1 MRILPF
7 IALFTCCLFN
17 KSLQSQC
24 RISVDAPDTLS
35 FLITINDVPINTY
48 PVVSLE
54 LNLNT
59 SGKTNFKAEFPERPM
74 LNFSQ
79 VITIKKGAAVSYS
92 IDRSKGALKFI
103 LTSESLQAVA
113 EKPAQ
118 EGVSS
123 EIPTDTLQQEQ
134 VHNGCFP
141 ITDDSAYQD
150 MIAACDEQHF
160 EAKKLSLMAE
170 FAGRSCL
177 RTDHLRY
184 MMSKLSQEDNKL
196 ALLIAAKGHIYDP
209 ERLLEVSAD
218 FFLARNKTKVAEIVN
233 GDREP

>member
-7 IALFTCCLFN
+7 IILFTCCLFN
-17 KSLQSQC
+17 KSSQAQC
-24 RISVDAPDTLS
+24 RVSVDAPDTLA
-35 FLITINDVPINTY
+35 FLISINDIIINTY

-54 LNLNT
+54 FNLNT
-59 SGKTNFKAEFPERPM
+59 SGKTNFKAEFPDRPM

-79 VITIKKGAAVSYS
+79 VITIKKGAAVAYS

-103 LTSESLQAVA
+103 LTSESLQAVT

-118 EGVSS
+118 EGFTQ
-123 EIPTDTLQQEQ
+123 EIPTDTLQPLAI
-134 VHNGCFP
+134 HNGCYP

-150 MIAACDEQHF
+150 MITACDEQHF
-160 EAKKLSLMAE
+160 EAKKLNLMAE
-170 FAGRSCL
+170 FAVRSCL
-177 RTDHLRY
+177 RTDQLRY

-196 ALLIAAKGHIYDP
+196 ALLIAAKGHIYDT

-218 FFLARNKTKVAEIVN
+218 FFLARNKAKVAEIVAD
-233 GDREP
+233 DREP